1 MTSPQTDQ
9 DRDKILKD
17 FLLSLKVSFKNATIY
32 NMDHPAFVRS
42 VENLKTH
49 IESIFRFLS
58 PISMG
63 FTPQSLYL
71 DNRFWED
78 EPIYSELGRLFHFR
92 KVKSMDISHGIT
104 DDELMRFT
112 AKITLSLRDFLREGG
127 AGQILKTDNIH
138 HITVEELD
146 YSFLLKGEGE
156 EISDIWAYLM
166 EEGLEELDRS
176 KLEHVTENFEHV
188 IGKFNT
194 EELIVNEELH
204 RTFSKYFQYLKDSG
218 DELYRKCA
226 KNLVKSVVTNRK
238 ITPESK
244 FENLKLLISDLSHQD
259 LSSTLWEEII
269 SDDKFDSLSFS
280 IFSKLI
286 EKDRHL
292 EISTSLR
299 DLFQMEESRN
309 RAPEVEAKIKALL
322 SGTSGKFISD
332 IYRQTL
338 TNLLKDI
345 DFDQPLSFD
354 HDQIRRNY
362 WFSILNILEQTEQV
376 EQIAEYLLALHAE
389 WTEITDAADL
399 FFLRHLMEVLHQ
411 KEPTLTDEEIFLKTM
426 RMISEFIENKILE
439 GSSDP
444 ELEYFLNRLSGSVFD
459 VNAYLNRIFT
469 DEKITFFLVCAYFK
483 FFTEYLFYFN
493 LNLEQKASNSPFLKR
508 MVDCLGN
515 IDTPISLVTLKA
527 VYHMGGKSVK
537 LKVLRTMQNLKEF
550 DDRFLMPIL
559 KSKDLSLKGEALVLL
574 MREEELRQQALKRL
588 LMIQS
593 PYGIKNK
600 ILIGHMQLLE
610 NKNLT
615 QAAPYLEELAGRK
628 GFWNSRIR
636 REAKRILETWNI
648 GNN

>member
-1 MTSPQTDQ
+1 MTMEHIDQ
-9 DRDKILKD
+9 SRDKILKD

-42 VENLKTH
+42 VENLKNQ
-49 IESIFRFLS
+49 IDSIFTFLS
-58 PISMG
+58 PISIG
-63 FTPQSLYL
+63 FTPQALFL

-78 EPIYSELGRLFHFR
+78 EPIYRELGRLFHFR
-92 KVKSMDISHGIT
+92 KIKSMDIRQGIT
-104 DDELMRFT
+104 YDELMRFT
-112 AKITLSLRDFLREGG
+112 AKITLPLRSFLREGG
-127 AGQILKTDNIH
+127 AGEVLKKGNIH

-176 KLEHVTENFEHV
+176 KLDHVTENFEHV
-188 IGKFNT
+188 IGRFNT

-204 RTFSKYFQYLKDSG
+204 RTFSKYFKYLKDSG
-218 DELYRKCA
+218 EDQYRKCA
-226 KNLVKSVVTNRK
+226 QNLVKSVVTNRK
-238 ITPESK
+238 LTPESK
-244 FENLKLLISDLSHQD
+244 FENLKLLISDLNPQD
-259 LSSTLWEEII
+259 LSNTLWEEII

-286 EKDRHL
+286 EKERHL

-299 DLFQMEESRN
+299 DLFQTEESRN
-309 RAPEVEAKIKALL
+309 RSPEVEAKLKALL

-345 DFDQPLSFD
+345 DFEQPLHFD
-354 HDQIRRNY
+354 HDRINRNY
-362 WFSILNILEQTEQV
+362 WFSMLNMLELAKETEQMV
-376 EQIAEYLLALHAE
+376 EILQSIHTEWKEIAA
-389 WTEITDAADL
+389 AAD
-399 FFLRHLMEVLHQ
+399 FSYLRHLTEVLHQ
-411 KEPTLTDEEIFLKTM
+411 KESNLIDEDIYPKTLS
-426 RMISEFIENKILE
+426 MISEFVENKILE
-439 GSSDP
+439 GSTDP
-444 ELEYFLNRLSGSVFD
+444 ELEYFLNSLSRSVFD

-469 DEKITFFLVCAYFK
+469 DEKVSFFLIRAYFK

-493 LNLEQKASNSPFLKR
+493 LNLEQKAADSVFLKK
-508 MVDCLGN
+508 MVDCLGT

-527 VYHMGGKSVK
+527 IYNMGAKSIK

-550 DDRFLMPIL
+550 DDRFLLPIL

-574 MREEELRQQALKRL
+574 MREEESRQLALNRL
-588 LMIQS
+588 LLIQS
-593 PYGIKNK
+593 PYGVNNK
-600 ILIGHMQLLE
+600 ILLKHMQLLE
-610 NKNLT
+610 GKNLT
-615 QAAPYLEELAGRK
+615 QAKHHMQELRERK

-636 REAKRILETWNI
+636 REAKRILEKWDA